1 MLRSFAEK
9 CVPDVIRTDLCICK
23 DVRSSSENDSENIA
37 CTGAL
42 FELTLLTDTATFRKK
57 RAGLTNGY
65 SGY

>member
-1 MLRSFAEK
+1 MQGAR
-9 CVPDVIRTDLCICK
+9 I
-23 DVRSSSENDSENIA
+23 SSENVSENIA

-65 SGY
+65 LGY